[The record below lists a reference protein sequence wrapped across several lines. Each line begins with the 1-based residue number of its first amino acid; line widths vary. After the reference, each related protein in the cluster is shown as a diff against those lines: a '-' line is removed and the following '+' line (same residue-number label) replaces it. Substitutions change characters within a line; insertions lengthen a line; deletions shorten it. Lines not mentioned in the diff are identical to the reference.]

1 MHWDQITWLFSV
13 VYMVALIKLVLTSI
27 KIVPVITRQL
37 YWISL
42 SLDVLYKLRRFLA
55 VIFFSLM
62 LTGGF
67 AHIFWGQEAEH
78 FSDLEK
84 AIYLS
89 VELLVNNL
97 SFFGA
102 IPPEWFL
109 SCLG

>member
-1 MHWDQITWLFSV
+1 
-13 VYMVALIKLVLTSI
+13 
-27 KIVPVITRQL
+27 
-37 YWISL
+37 
-42 SLDVLYKLRRFLA
+42 
-55 VIFFSLM
+55 M